1 MGSRNI
7 RMSIFSRIHRIRP
20 RKTKYPTYKNLT
32 VTTTR
37 VIILNFQC
45 VLRSSVLSSV
55 CTTYLFNKDN
65 KRLHFY
71 LSIFKLCILYSS
83 SSTAKFFVLFLQFL
97 DILLKTYFQGF
108 LGVCSLLRQI
118 LSSNSITIGI
128 CPYGV

>member
-45 VLRSSVLSSV
+45 VLRSSVCRLFVQLICLTKTTNAYTFTFQFSSYV
-55 CTTYLFNKDN
+55 
-65 KRLHFY
+65 
-71 LSIFKLCILYSS
+71 LYSS

-108 LGVCSLLRQI
+108 LGVCSLLR
-118 LSSNSITIGI
+118 
-128 CPYGV
+128 

>member
-7 RMSIFSRIHRIRP
+7 RISIFSRIHSIRP

-71 LSIFKLCILYSS
+71 LSIFKLCIVYIYCSS

-108 LGVCSLLRQI
+108 LGVCSLLR
-118 LSSNSITIGI
+118 
-128 CPYGV
+128 

>member
-1 MGSRNI
+1 MIKLLLNKCLISNLFIFKKKVIMGSRNI

-45 VLRSSVLSSV
+45 VLRSNVLSSV
-55 CTTYLFNKDN
+55 CKTYLFNKDN

-71 LSIFKLCILYSS
+71 LSIFKLCIVLYSS
-83 SSTAKFFVLFLQFL
+83 SSNVLRLNFLYFFCNF
-97 DILLKTYFQGF
+97 
-108 LGVCSLLRQI
+108 
-118 LSSNSITIGI
+118 
-128 CPYGV
+128 

>member
-45 VLRSSVLSSV
+45 VLRSSVCRLFVQLICLTKTTNAYTFTFQFSSYV
-55 CTTYLFNKDN
+55 
-65 KRLHFY
+65 
-71 LSIFKLCILYSS
+71 
-83 SSTAKFFVLFLQFL
+83 
-97 DILLKTYFQGF
+97 LLKFIIYGKKFCTFF
-108 LGVCSLLRQI
+108 AIFRHFVKNLFPGVFRGMFSLLRQI

>member
-71 LSIFKLCILYSS
+71 LSIFKLCIVKVHHLRQKILY
-83 SSTAKFFVLFLQFL
+83 FFAIFRHFVKNLFP
-97 DILLKTYFQGF
+97 
-108 LGVCSLLRQI
+108 GVFRGMFSLLRQI